1 MTDAKS
7 ANWKADGENDERK
20 IDDLL
25 PACVC
30 DVAAR
35 EVVEENLDCGARED
49 FLFTISRSIG
59 RPGNCADL

>member
-7 ANWKADGENDERK
+7 ANWKAEGENDERK
-20 IDDLL
+20 IADLL

-35 EVVEENLDCGARED
+35 DVVEEILDGGPRED
-49 FLFTISRSIG
+49 FLLTILKF
-59 RPGNCADL
+59 N